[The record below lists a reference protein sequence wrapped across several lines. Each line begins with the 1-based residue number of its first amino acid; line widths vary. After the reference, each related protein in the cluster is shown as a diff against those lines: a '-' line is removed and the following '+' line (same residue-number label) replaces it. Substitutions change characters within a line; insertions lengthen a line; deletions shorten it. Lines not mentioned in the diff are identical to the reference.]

1 MAAPSKTTAES
12 PMKLY
17 YLKGACSLASHIAL
31 YETGLKFDAAG
42 IDRATK
48 KTADGEDFNAV
59 NSKSY
64 APALRLDDGEVLTE
78 NVAVLQYI
86 ADRKPESKLAP
97 PAGTME
103 RYRLVE
109 WLAFISSEVHKSI
122 SPLFNPAAT
131 DDVKNFARTNLTRRL
146 DWLDAQLGSRPF
158 LMGADFTVADSY
170 LFVVLNW
177 FPRVNIDLAKWPALQ
192 AFHQRVS
199 ARPSVDKALRAEGL
213 R

>member
-1 MAAPSKTTAES
+1 
-12 PMKLY
+12 MKLY

-31 YETGLKFDAAG
+31 YETGLKFEAAG

-48 KTADGEDFNAV
+48 KTSDGEDFNAV

-97 PAGTME
+97 PAGTLE

-109 WLAFISSEVHKSI
+109 WLAFISSEVHKSV

-131 DDVKNFARTNLTRRL
+131 DDTRNFAKTNLVRRL
-146 DWLDAQLGSRPF
+146 DWLDSQLGSRPF

-177 FPRVNIDLAKWPALQ
+177 FPRLNMDLAKWPTLQ

-199 ARPSVDKALRAEGL
+199 ARASVDKAMRAEGL